1 MMTGAGTHGTWRRG
15 GPGLAAVAAALA
27 LLLSPAC
34 LTHLRNAKAAYT
46 EAQELSQQYRT
57 DKAVAAYKR
66 ALAEASL
73 EAAKNPSAQA
83 FMLKGMAE
91 ANLELWREAETS
103 FVKAAGLGFGDGEAW
118 ASDVSLL
125 GLARSFEELGF
136 REPSLRAYENL
147 LGKSSFKPV
156 RLAAAERYAD
166 LTLARALALAD
177 AERARALA
185 DLVRTIERL
194 EAADFACGYYHYL
207 HAQAEGHRG
216 GFRRGYEE
224 AVMARELG
232 LPSEKVLRDNDNQ
245 VVFCY
250 DKLAASSDAAERAAL
265 ETAHAAWA
273 KKWGWKDARTPGWK
287 TA

>member
-1 MMTGAGTHGTWRRG
+1 MTGAEMSGVRRRG
-15 GPGLAAVAAALA
+15 APVRAAVAAVA
-27 LLLSPAC
+27 LLASAAC
-34 LTHLRNAKAAYT
+34 LTHLRNAKAAYM
-46 EAQELSQQYRT
+46 EAQELSRQYRT
-57 DKAVAAYKR
+57 EQATAAYKR

-73 EAAKNPSAQA
+73 EAAKKPSAQA
-83 FMLKGMAE
+83 FMLAGLAE
-91 ANLELWREAETS
+91 ANLGLWPEAETS
-103 FVKAAGLGFGDGEAW
+103 FVKASGLGFGDGEAW

-125 GLARSFEELGF
+125 GLAISFQELGF
-136 REPSLRAYENL
+136 REPSLRVYENL
-147 LGKSSFKPV
+147 LVKSSFKPV

-166 LTLARALALAD
+166 LVLARTLALAE

-185 DLVRTIERL
+185 DLVRTFERL

-216 GFRRGYEE
+216 DFGRGYEE

-245 VVFCY
+245 VLFCY
-250 DKLAASSDAAERAAL
+250 DKRVAAL
-265 ETAHAAWA
+265 GAGGREAFVAAHAAWA

-287 TA
+287 TE

>member
-1 MMTGAGTHGTWRRG
+1 MRPRRASSRRRAWG
-15 GPGLAAVAAALA
+15 SARARPGPRTSRSSA
-27 LLLSPAC
+27 SP
-34 LTHLRNAKAAYT
+34 
-46 EAQELSQQYRT
+46 
-57 DKAVAAYKR
+57 V
-66 ALAEASL
+66 
-73 EAAKNPSAQA
+73 
-83 FMLKGMAE
+83 
-91 ANLELWREAETS
+91 
-103 FVKAAGLGFGDGEAW
+103 
-118 ASDVSLL
+118 
-125 GLARSFEELGF
+125 SFEEIGF

-250 DKLAASSDAAERAAL
+250 DKLAASSDAAERAAF

-287 TA
+287 TE